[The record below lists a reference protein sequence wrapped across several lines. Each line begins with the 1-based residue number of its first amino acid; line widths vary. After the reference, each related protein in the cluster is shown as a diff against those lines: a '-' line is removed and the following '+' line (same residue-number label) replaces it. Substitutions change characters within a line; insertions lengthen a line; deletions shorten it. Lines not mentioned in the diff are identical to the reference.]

1 MDAIELLTSD
11 HDEVREMFEQFRAAK
26 EAKDTEQMRSLQ
38 QQIFDEL
45 ETHTRIEEDIFYPAV
60 QELGVEDLTETVSEG
75 VQEHHVVKVLMR
87 EIRDL
92 SDQEIFEA
100 KMTVLME
107 NVEHHA
113 EEEESEMFPD
123 LREHMSDQR
132 LDELGSELQ
141 AAKTSQ

>member
-1 MDAIELLTSD
+1 
-11 HDEVREMFEQFRAAK
+11 
-26 EAKDTEQMRSLQ
+26 
-38 QQIFDEL
+38 
-45 ETHTRIEEDIFYPAV
+45 
-60 QELGVEDLTETVSEG
+60 
-75 VQEHHVVKVLMR
+75 
-87 EIRDL
+87 
-92 SDQEIFEA
+92 
-100 KMTVLME
+100 MTVLME